1 MPTRG
6 IQVGIWII
14 FGLVSLTSSIY
25 TNLFQSESVLYG
37 SSKLETTG
45 ASNSHLYSHACQ
57 TMGLSSSSRLFHW
70 YIAKDIHISILFLI
84 SSERRVIHVG
94 SRTNPLVQV

>member
-14 FGLVSLTSSIY
+14 FGRSSFTSSIY
-25 TNLFQSESVLYG
+25 TNLLQSESVLYG
-37 SSKLETTG
+37 SSGLETTG

-57 TMGLSSSSRLFHW
+57 TIELASSW
-70 YIAKDIHISILFLI
+70 
-84 SSERRVIHVG
+84 RVLH
-94 SRTNPLVQV
+94 